1 MRILCAP
8 SANRPS
14 RPPCEGGEIDPM
26 AYKTAD
32 ILEYDL
38 LKQNA
43 RNNRKNMTE
52 AESVFWS
59 LARAKSLGDK
69 CLRQHVI
76 GNYIVDFL
84 FRKSMLVIE
93 LDGEYHFTEEQQRED
108 VIRQDWLEHNGYRVL
123 RFTNEQVLFDTEQ
136 TLEIVKKYI
145 NI

>member
-1 MRILCAP
+1 
-8 SANRPS
+8 
-14 RPPCEGGEIDPM
+14 M

-76 GNYIVDFL
+76 
-84 FRKSMLVIE
+84 
-93 LDGEYHFTEEQQRED
+93 TEKQQRED
-108 VIRQDWLEHNGYRVL
+108 VIRLDWLEHNGYRVL